1 MLNNLFFAK
10 SCVYLHPN
18 ITITNSWA
26 KTLKSFFNKIKTE
39 AHYGGGMETA
49 LSHIRPALL

>member
-10 SCVYLHPN
+10 SDVYLHPN

-26 KTLKSFFNKIKTE
+26 KTLKSFSNKIKTE